1 MGDGGRVWIT
11 AAVIGSVF
19 LATLLLETARPLRH
33 AVEPK
38 LKRLARNL
46 TTAGIALAAVTLLQ
60 TPILL
65 PVSGLAGRHG
75 VGLLHLLPFPGWLRI
90 AVAVALMDY
99 TLWFWHYW
107 NHKVPFL
114 WRFHLV
120 HHVDRD
126 LDAST
131 GLRFHFGEQAL
142 SVFYR
147 AIQIVVI
154 GADPLAV
161 WIWQLLLF
169 ASVLFHHSNARLP
182 VGFEK
187 VLVRLVVTPRMHGI
201 HHSDYRN
208 EANSNWSSLLSVWD
222 YLHGTTLLDVPQQAV
237 AIGVPAYHDGEE
249 VTLPKILAI
258 PFRGQKNDW
267 AREDGSPPDRP
278 HDPATKTILS
288 V

>member
-1 MGDGGRVWIT
+1 MGDGGRLGIT

-19 LATLLLETARPLRH
+19 LAMLLLETARPLRR

-38 LKRLARNL
+38 LRRLARNF

-65 PVSGLAGRHG
+65 PVSGWANRHG
-75 VGLLHLLPFPGWLRI
+75 VGLLSLLTLPRWLRI
-90 AVAVALMDY
+90 AAAVILMDY

-107 NHKVPFL
+107 NHKVPLL

-147 AIQIVVI
+147 AIQIAAI
-154 GADPLAV
+154 GADPASV
-161 WIWQLLLF
+161 WMWQILLF

-182 VGFEK
+182 VSLERI
-187 VLVRLVVTPRMHGI
+187 LVRLVVTPRMHGI
-201 HHSDYRN
+201 HHSDYMN

-222 YLHGTTLLDVPQQAV
+222 YLHGTALLDVPQQAV
-237 AIGVPAYHDGEE
+237 AIGVPAYREGKE
-249 VTLPKILAI
+249 VTLGMILVL
-258 PFRGQKNDW
+258 PFRKQKEDW
-267 AREDGSPPDRP
+267 TRPDEGPPDRP
-278 HDPATKTILS
+278 HDPATRTVLS
-288 V
+288 S